1 MTTTSPTFD
10 YVIVGAG
17 SAGCVLANRLSEQPH
32 VSVLLIEA
40 GPPDSSPLVHM
51 PKGFGKLLSDP
62 KHVWFFQTEAGAGI
76 PSETWVRGKVLG
88 GSSAV
93 NGMMYFRGQPEDYDE
108 WAALGATGWDWA
120 SMRSCFQAMEGHAL
134 GADGERGTDGPLKV
148 SVPTA
153 LDPLSRALVDAGAA
167 MGIPYKPDLNRPDQ
181 TGIGPA
187 PRTIH
192 KGRRSSAA
200 QAFLKPARN
209 RPNLTVVTGTTIER
223 VLFQGTRAIGVSG
236 RNAKGE
242 CRFLAGREV
251 ILSAGALHTPRLLQL
266 SGVGPAD
273 LLRDLHV
280 PVVAD
285 NPHVGEHM
293 LEHRLLMMQYRMLQP
308 HSQNL
313 EFNGWRLIANTLK
326 YLLFRRGIM
335 AAGAYQ
341 AAAFINAVDRAG
353 RPDTELLAAPY
364 SLEVNSKGIGFE
376 KAHGL
381 HLFAYPLRP
390 RSEGSIRIRSS
401 DPALPAAIK
410 PNYLAD
416 PYDRQ
421 VTIAG
426 FRFIRD
432 WMRHPS
438 LAGLVGAETAP
449 GPGVD
454 SDDDIVSVFK
464 SQGQAGYHASSTC
477 RIGDPSRGAVDAR
490 LRVHGVSGLRVVD
503 GSVMPT
509 MVSANTNGPI
519 MAIGWRAADLIREDG
534 R

>member
-1 MTTTSPTFD
+1 MFD
-10 YVIVGAG
+10 YIIVGAG
-17 SAGCVLANRLSEQPH
+17 SAGCVLANRLSEQPG

-40 GPPDSSPLVHM
+40 GPPDSSPLIHM

-62 KHVWFFQTEAGAGI
+62 RHAWFFQTEAGDGI

-88 GSSAV
+88 GSSAI
-93 NGMMYFRGQPEDYDE
+93 NGMMYFRGQPDDYDE
-108 WAALGATGWDWA
+108 WASLGATGWDWA
-120 SMRSCFQAMEGHAL
+120 AMRACFRAMENHAS
-134 GADGERGTDGPLKV
+134 GADGERGTGGPLNV
-148 SVPTA
+148 SVPTE
-153 LDPLSRALVDAGAA
+153 LDPLSLALIEAGVA
-167 MGIPYKPDLNRPDQ
+167 MGIPRRDDLNRPDQ

-192 KGRRSSAA
+192 RGRRSSAA

-209 RPNLTVVTGTTIER
+209 RPNLTVVTGTTVEK
-223 VLFQGTRAIGVSG
+223 VLFEGTRATGVAG
-236 RNAKGE
+236 HDAGGE
-242 CRFLAGREV
+242 RRFLAGREV

-266 SGVGPAD
+266 SGVGPAG
-273 LLRDLHV
+273 LLRDLHI

-293 LEHRLLMMQYRMLQP
+293 LEHRLLMMQYRMLRP
-308 HSQNL
+308 LSQNRD
-313 EFNGWRLIANTLK
+313 FSGWRLVANTLK
-326 YLLFRRGIM
+326 YLMFRRGVM

-341 AAAFINAVDRAG
+341 AAAFINAVDRDG

-364 SLEVNSKGIGFE
+364 SLEINAKGVGFE

-390 RSEGSIRIRSS
+390 RSEGSLRIRSS
-401 DPALPAAIK
+401 DPAMPAAIR

-421 VTIAG
+421 VTVAG
-426 FRFIRD
+426 FRFIRE
-432 WMRHPS
+432 WMRHPT
-438 LAGLVGAETAP
+438 LAGLVGDETAP
-449 GPGVD
+449 GPGVQ
-454 SDDDIVSVFK
+454 SDDEIVAAFRGM
-464 SQGQAGYHASSTC
+464 GQAGYHACGTC
-477 RIGDPSRGAVDAR
+477 RIGDPSRGVVDAR
-490 LRVHGVSGLRVVD
+490 LRVHGVGGLRVVD

-519 MAIGWRAADLIREDG
+519 MAIGWRAADLIREEG